1 MSRHNSKKRNGESMP
16 GNDVFRVNSPQ
27 VIAENIDGEVVL
39 VNLEKGIYYS
49 TDQVGA
55 DLWGLIEAGRSVR
68 EIHEAI
74 CARYDADGGQIAMAV
89 SSFLSEL
96 RSEELIVAAAS
107 PQEEGKRLETSS
119 AGAVMDRPRFRPPT
133 LNKYTDMRD
142 MLLLDPI
149 HDVEESGWPVPKTTD

>member
-1 MSRHNSKKRNGESMP
+1 MQEH
-16 GNDVFRVNSPQ
+16 DVFRANGPQ

-55 DLWGLIEAGRSVR
+55 DLWDLIEAGRSVR
-68 EIHEAI
+68 EMHEAI
-74 CARYDADGGQIAMAV
+74 CARYDADGGQIAMAM

-96 RSEELIVAAAS
+96 RKEELIVPAAS
-107 PQEEGKRLETSS
+107 PEEEGKRIEKRLETPPT
-119 AGAVMDRPRFRPPT
+119 GVVMHKPRFQPPT

>member
-1 MSRHNSKKRNGESMP
+1 MQDV
-16 GNDVFRVNSPQ
+16 DVFRVNAPQ

-39 VNLEKGIYYS
+39 VNLERGIYYS

-55 DLWGLIEAGRSVR
+55 DLWDLIEAGRSVGEMR
-68 EIHEAI
+68 EATR
-74 CARYDADGGQIAMAV
+74 ARYDAEGGEIATAV

-96 RSEELIVAAAS
+96 EKEELIVVVAS
-107 PQEEGKRLETSS
+107 AQKEGKKLETSP
-119 AGAVMDRPRFRPPT
+119 AGSMMDRPRFRPPT

-149 HDVEESGWPVPKTTD
+149 HDVEESGWPVPKVTD